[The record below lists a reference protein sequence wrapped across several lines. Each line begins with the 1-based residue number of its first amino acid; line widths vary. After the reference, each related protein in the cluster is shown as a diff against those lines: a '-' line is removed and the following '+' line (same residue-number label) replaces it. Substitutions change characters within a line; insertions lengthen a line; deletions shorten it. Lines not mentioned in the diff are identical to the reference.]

1 LRDFYNQQYHGVL
14 DWRLGLDLAKIA
26 NNPNG
31 SIDFSSIYWK
41 YYVHDLAYTF
51 AEPKEAENG
60 AFTIKNRG
68 KTILITHPFWSKS
81 YINELRENIEFDV
94 DINIIEMAKI
104 VRE

>member
-1 LRDFYNQQYHGVL
+1 LRDFYNQQYHGLL

-26 NNPNG
+26 NNPNE

-41 YYVHDLAYTF
+41 DYVHDLAYTF
-51 AEPKEAENG
+51 AEPKEVQDG

-68 KTILITHPFWSKS
+68 KKILITHPFWSKN
-81 YINELRENIEFDV
+81 YINELKENFESDV
-94 DINIIEMAKI
+94 DINIIEVAKI